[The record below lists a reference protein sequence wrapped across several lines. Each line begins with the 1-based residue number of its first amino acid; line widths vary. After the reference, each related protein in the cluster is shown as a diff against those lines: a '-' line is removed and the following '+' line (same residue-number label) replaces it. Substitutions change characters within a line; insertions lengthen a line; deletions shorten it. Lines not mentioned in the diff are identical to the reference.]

1 MSFIFCALCKDT
13 DFWNRMLA
21 SLSGTEMC
29 PPTVPFPNE
38 LLFVLKDDAATEL
51 PPTHALTI
59 YSSDPTRLNEYAM
72 GITTAVVCPVHHIV
86 LAVNCN
92 KIPPVPR
99 SDHSIW
105 VVSSIGDSPV
115 VSLPVLKL
123 FLPAPK
129 EFPALQNYLYSRDSK
144 AIISHLLPAALPL
157 CNDAQL
163 ESAKEMILGL
173 WHNAR
178 ALGVVDEKF
187 WCLLADIWVIVSKT
201 LIQRK
206 RL

>member
-92 KIPPVPR
+92 KIPPSPALRSLYMGSLVHRRLSRRFSPR
-99 SDHSIW
+99 S
-105 VVSSIGDSPV
+105 
-115 VSLPVLKL
+115 
-123 FLPAPK
+123 
-129 EFPALQNYLYSRDSK
+129 E
-144 AIISHLLPAALPL
+144 ALPSGT
-157 CNDAQL
+157 
-163 ESAKEMILGL
+163 E
-173 WHNAR
+173 
-178 ALGVVDEKF
+178 GVPCSTK
-187 WCLLADIWVIVSKT
+187 LSL
-201 LIQRK
+201 
-206 RL
+206 